1 MKRSEDGKHIVV
13 RLSEQDGKRGTLKF
27 PKPVKGLKM
36 LEGVL
41 FESDKIEYKPFE
53 ILTIGI

>member
-27 PKPVKGLKM
+27 PKPVKVLNM
-36 LEGVL
+36 LE
-41 FESDKIEYKPFE
+41 ESDKIEYKPFE